1 MVLAVAMLSVPAL
14 AGGMSPCGAV
24 DVLGSGGGIFE
35 SESSAF
41 QFPEFANTNFDRL
54 TVGND
59 RAMAFGGIRQR
70 SPLTTATNNLVI
82 KKNQDSGDCDC
93 CYDCG
98 GSCQE
103 CCLKVNMEQIR
114 VGNRDAMAFG
124 AAVATNNV
132 KIITN
137 QQ

>member
-1 MVLAVAMLSVPAL
+1 MLSVPAL

-24 DVLGSGGGIFE
+24 DVLGRGGGIFE

-41 QFPEFANTNFDRL
+41 HFPEFANTNFDRL

-70 SPLTTATNNLVI
+70 SPLTTATNNLMI
-82 KKNQDSGDCDC
+82 EKNQDSGDCDC
-93 CYDCG
+93 CDT
-98 GSCQE
+98 GSICQE

>member
-1 MVLAVAMLSVPAL
+1 MALAIAMLSVPVL
-14 AGGMSPCGAV
+14 AQGVASCGAV
-24 DVLGSGGGIFE
+24 DILGREGGIFE

-41 QFPEFANTNFDRL
+41 QFPEFANTNFDSL

-59 RAMAFGGIRQR
+59 RALAFGGIRPR

-82 KKNQDSGDCDC
+82 KKNQDSGECECCDC
-93 CYDCG
+93 PG
-98 GSCQE
+98 AACQE

-114 VGNRDAMAFG
+114 VGNREAMAFG
-124 AAVATNNV
+124 DAIATNNV
-132 KIITN
+132 KIVTN

>member
-1 MVLAVAMLSVPAL
+1 MVLAIAMLSVPAL
-14 AGGMSPCGAV
+14 AGGMSPCGV
-24 DVLGSGGGIFE
+24 DIMGRGGGIFE

-59 RAMAFGGIRQR
+59 RALAFGGIRPR

-82 KKNQDSGDCDC
+82 KKNQDSGACDC
-93 CYDCG
+93 CDSPG
-98 GSCQE
+98 AACQE

-114 VGNRDAMAFG
+114 VGNREAMAFG
-124 AAVATNNV
+124 NAIATNNV
-132 KIITN
+132 KIVTN